1 MDLSLLFDLLNKRC
15 NYAVLRNYELLP
27 RECGRD
33 IDILID
39 RKDFFAERTMIIDFF
54 VEKGY
59 KLFQYYK
66 GSEMHSLVF
75 AKVCDGDVDLVSF
88 DFLFSIYVRD
98 LVLFN
103 SKDVLAY
110 RKYTGQIYIVR
121 EDFEFLSKYLYNRAL
136 KEGYPDKYSNIQKI
150 TFEKYKND
158 ISKVLI
164 DIFGTEML
172 DYKDDDEKNI
182 IRYCWNKHLATQIKS
197 LFTYFIATLSNVFCP
212 QGISISFTG
221 PDGVGKTT
229 VIDKIILQLQ
239 NLYKNVPLF
248 HFRPLLIGNLGEVA
262 HNVGLKKEV
271 DREYTK
277 PHRGHKVGVIS
288 SLLRLCY
295 YTIDYILGYYKLVK
309 GKLFRR
315 NIVIFDRYYTDVI
328 CDSRRS
334 RIFLN
339 YKFLYWFG
347 KVFIPRLDY
356 NILLTA
362 RTETIL
368 GRKQELTREGIEM
381 INDKIDYLATK
392 KGYKK
397 VMNEGT
403 AEEAVTEIF
412 EWVFEEQHKRNLKRL
427 K

>member
-1 MDLSLLFDLLNKRC
+1 M
-15 NYAVLRNYELLP
+15 
-27 RECGRD
+27 
-33 IDILID
+33 
-39 RKDFFAERTMIIDFF
+39 
-54 VEKGY
+54 
-59 KLFQYYK
+59 
-66 GSEMHSLVF
+66 
-75 AKVCDGDVDLVSF
+75 
-88 DFLFSIYVRD
+88 
-98 LVLFN
+98 
-103 SKDVLAY
+103 
-110 RKYTGQIYIVR
+110 
-121 EDFEFLSKYLYNRAL
+121 
-136 KEGYPDKYSNIQKI
+136 
-150 TFEKYKND
+150 
-158 ISKVLI
+158 
-164 DIFGTEML
+164 
-172 DYKDDDEKNI
+172 
-182 IRYCWNKHLATQIKS
+182 
-197 LFTYFIATLSNVFCP
+197 
-212 QGISISFTG
+212 
-221 PDGVGKTT
+221 
-229 VIDKIILQLQ
+229 
-239 NLYKNVPLF
+239 
-248 HFRPLLIGNLGEVA
+248 
-262 HNVGLKKEV
+262 GLKKEV